1 MKANNLHI
9 CVTAF
14 LVVTF
19 FYIFKYFTT
28 PELGYILANILAF
41 SVGIT
46 KEVIDK
52 QAQKYT
58 ILKKIPFV
66 TGTGFSKKDLFF
78 DFFGLVTGT
87 FVIITIDNIL
97 FIIEGVLWT

>member
-9 CVTAF
+9 FVTAF

-46 KEVIDK
+46 KEIIDK
-52 QAQKYT
+52 QAQKNPT
-58 ILKKIPFV
+58 LKKIPFV
-66 TGTGFSKKDLFF
+66 TGTGFSKKDLLF

-87 FVIITIDNIL
+87 FLIVAVDNII
-97 FIIEGVLWT
+97 FIIGNIL